1 MYPVCTGRAALQRRV
16 GRGQTSAKAALAIF
30 FLPLLR
36 GPKGPHYPHG
46 RIHQLWNSGVKPR
59 REPCAPLDQLPFTIV
74 LYFEVAMSFVRY
86 LMLLSL
92 VIWIGGLIF
101 FAFVLAPTVF
111 AVLPTRQ
118 LAGNV
123 VNRSLGVMH
132 WMAISC
138 GIVFAVTS
146 MIDSRIVNGVAAPFA
161 ARNLLIY
168 AMIILTLVGMF
179 GIASRMLVLR
189 QQMGVIDEVPLD
201 DARRVEFNRLHVW
214 STRIEGSVLVL
225 GLALLFLTARRMT

>member
-1 MYPVCTGRAALQRRV
+1 
-16 GRGQTSAKAALAIF
+16 
-30 FLPLLR
+30 
-36 GPKGPHYPHG
+36 
-46 RIHQLWNSGVKPR
+46 
-59 REPCAPLDQLPFTIV
+59 
-74 LYFEVAMSFVRY
+74 MSFLRY

-92 VIWIGGLIF
+92 VVWIGGLIF

-118 LAGNV
+118 LAGDV
-123 VNRSLGVMH
+123 VNRSLGILH

-138 GIVFAVTS
+138 GVVFAVTS
-146 MIDSRIVNGVAAPFA
+146 MIDSRIVNGVADPFA

-189 QQMGVIDEVPLD
+189 QQMGIIDDVPQN

-225 GLALLFLTARRMT
+225 GLALLFLTARRMS